1 MITGREDLLGAIAE
15 AWALEKGLKE
25 FYGYA
30 AGEAAE
36 GAVKDLLLR
45 LKDWEDSHM
54 EYLSFLHRSVQGET
68 DLASYREFSE
78 KMSGTHMESGIP
90 VKEGLELYK
99 PQECQSEADVI
110 KVALRIEGKAY
121 NLYRGL
127 SEKAAD
133 ANARVVFAD
142 MKEQEQKH
150 IDLLK
155 EQQAGIK

>member
-30 AGEAAE
+30 AGKTGA
-36 GAVKDLLLR
+36 GAVRDLLLR

-68 DLASYREFSE
+68 NLAGYREFSE
-78 KMSGTHMESGIP
+78 KMKGTHMESGIP

-99 PQECQSEADVI
+99 PEECESEADVI

-121 NLYRGL
+121 NFYRNL
-127 SEKAAD
+127 AEKAED
-133 ANARVVFAD
+133 ANARVVFGE

-155 EQQAGIK
+155 EHQAAM